1 MSTPPPDVEFTESDD
16 LYGQRHPIENAEVI
30 GRKLKQFEAEVD
42 KIPESDRACLT
53 QAQSKCP
60 QLLIDD
66 FKLMFL
72 RCEVF
77 NADVS
82 LIHAHWR

>member
-1 MSTPPPDVEFTESDD
+1 MSRLPQGVDFTETD
-16 LYGQRHPIENAEVI
+16 LYGQRHPIENDQLI
-30 GRKLKQFEAEVD
+30 TSKLKEFEDEVD
-42 KIPESDRACLT
+42 KIPEAEKGSLL

-60 QLLIDD
+60 SLLVDD

-72 RCEVF
+72 RCEIF

-82 LIHAHWR
+82 KI